1 MATKKATYKYD
12 NGTGWDEIM
21 FKTTADQV
29 VESTTKRFVTDAE
42 KSNWNTAVTRGND
55 WNSFK
60 TGGGKIGG
68 HVQLNKGNSFVIDG
82 VGWIGTGSATEFE
95 MIQTNKGKVV
105 RLGTTDN
112 LGNHIFMGL
121 DGNDGVFGPSHNNLV
136 DLGKPTNT
144 FKDLWLGSSN
154 KSTNGYTKLPN
165 GIILQWGR
173 FFQDIPSSGGEV
185 KYDFNYPITFPNFVA
200 YVDCSAVFNQTL
212 ANHSWLTPIR
222 SACVPWS
229 NTGASAVNASMKTMD
244 RSYNILFEWIAIGY

>member
-82 VGWIGTGSATEFE
+82 VGWIGTGAATEFE

-105 RLGTTDN
+105 RVGTTDN
-112 LGNHIFMGL
+112 LGNHLFMGL

-136 DLGKPTNT
+136 SLGKSSNT
-144 FKDLWLGSSN
+144 FKDLWLGPSSKN
-154 KSTNGYTKLPN
+154 SSGYIKLTNGL
-165 GIILQWGR
+165 ILQWAQIEARING
-173 FFQDIPSSGGEV
+173 DYNITL
-185 KYDFNYPITFPNFVA
+185 PISFPNT
-200 YVDCSAVFNQTL
+200 CL
-212 ANHSWLTPIR
+212 ASWHNSKSGQNNDEFDECQYTIKE
-222 SACVPWS
+222 WS
-229 NTGASAVNASMKTMD
+229 NSEIRLRRFNGLYW
-244 RSYNILFEWIAIGY
+244 SYPTVFAIGY